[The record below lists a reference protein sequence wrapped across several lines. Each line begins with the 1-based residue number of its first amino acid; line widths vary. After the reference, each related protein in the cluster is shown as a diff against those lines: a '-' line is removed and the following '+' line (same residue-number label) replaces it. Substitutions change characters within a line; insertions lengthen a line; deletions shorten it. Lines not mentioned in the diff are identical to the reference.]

1 MPVCSWTCLLPHLY
15 PVVTIT
21 VCHCTCL
28 SHHCTWLSLYLFVIR
43 LPDCHFTPL
52 SKHLYL
58 IVTVPFCCCTCLSLY
73 LFVTVPVCHTTCT
86 WLSLY
91 PFVILLPDCRYTHL
105 SHHLYLIVIVPFCS
119 CTWLSLYLFVAV
131 PVCHTINTCLSM
143 YLFVS
148 VPVCHTTTCT
158 NSRCT
163 PLSHF
168 YPFVLSPV
176 PDFPCTRLSLH
187 LTVAYFCSRLSLYQT
202 VASVTVC
209 HWTRDCPWTQLLL
222 YPTVPV
228 PIWLLTH
235 SRCTVS
241 SRDGDWYTFWC
252 TVSWGDGWSSWIVSY
267 TTVTTVL
274 MSTSDFL
281 IYFYDFNNV
290 FGTYLKGDN
299 HFVIVTWLFALVIQ
313 TIAWEKTP
321 TRQGK

>member
-28 SHHCTWLSLYLFVIR
+28 SHNCTWLSLYLFVIR

-52 SKHLYL
+52 SHHLYL

-148 VPVCHTTTCT
+148 VPVCHTTTC
-158 NSRCT
+158 
-163 PLSHF
+163 
-168 YPFVLSPV
+168 
-176 PDFPCTRLSLH
+176 
-187 LTVAYFCSRLSLYQT
+187 SRLSLYQT

-228 PIWLLTH
+228 PVWLLTH

-252 TVSWGDGWSSWIVSY
+252 SVSWGDGRSSWIVSY
-267 TTVTTVL
+267 TTVT
-274 MSTSDFL
+274 
-281 IYFYDFNNV
+281 IKNN
-290 FGTYLKGDN
+290 
-299 HFVIVTWLFALVIQ
+299 
-313 TIAWEKTP
+313 
-321 TRQGK
+321 